1 MVRISSPKFTFLT
14 QVLFSNKTGFGPYRY
29 HRKGQHFVGTEPSV
43 LKYHILQ
50 DKKPSQP
57 YGLQGTNHLI
67 KVKGKV
73 SGNLPTK
80 VHMKKDKIYAWCSCG
95 YSGNQPLCDGSHNLY
110 YIPNLK
116 LKPVRYIPEEDK
128 EVWLCNCKQTNN
140 RPFCDGSHRDIQ
152 KAIEK
157 DKSLFDD

>member
-1 MVRISSPKFTFLT
+1 MEL
-14 QVLFSNKTGFGPYRY
+14 Q
-29 HRKGQHFVGTEPSV
+29 
-43 LKYHILQ
+43 LQ

-95 YSGNQPLCDGSHNLY
+95 YSGNQVSLIFFTENFLY
-110 YIPNLK
+110 FLK
-116 LKPVRYIPEEDK
+116 ILKI
-128 EVWLCNCKQTNN
+128 
-140 RPFCDGSHRDIQ
+140 
-152 KAIEK
+152 
-157 DKSLFDD
+157 